1 MPQPLSWSEV
11 TAQRLD
17 RHGLGQQ
24 LPGGAADAAAA
35 MLGAHAQVASA
46 AQLSL
51 GMRLTGVT
59 RADVERAVTE
69 QHSLVKTYGPR
80 GTVHLLAA
88 ADLPLFT
95 GALAAV
101 PPLTSQLPA
110 SIGLQ
115 PGQADE
121 IIAGIAAA
129 LAADEL
135 TAEELDDAIGRSVGA
150 WASEPVVPAFQGM
163 WPRWRLVI
171 SRAAHR
177 GALVFGS
184 GRCRT
189 VTYTNPTRWQP
200 GFAPEAPETAS
211 RELLRRYLRA
221 YGPAA
226 PEHYAQWLSAPRSWA
241 ASLFDSLGA
250 ELTCAMLGES
260 TVWMLRGDA
269 PPTAQ
274 PRGIRLLPYFDAFV
288 VGSHPREL
296 LFPGSA
302 ADRALSRGQAG
313 NFPVLLIDGVV
324 GGVWHLGRSSDRLQ
338 ITVEPLKPL
347 TKRQRALL
355 DDEVQRTGMILEG
368 TPALTIGP
376 VSVGPHA

>member
-1 MPQPLSWSEV
+1 
-11 TAQRLD
+11 
-17 RHGLGQQ
+17 
-24 LPGGAADAAAA
+24 